1 MYFCRMHGRGKKE
14 EVLYNIRVK
23 AGNGEQMRQSFAC
36 HVNAVQ
42 FDPGRDKKPL
52 NNLMQGS
59 VIARYLFLKIILGKV
74 WKIDPREGS

>member
-1 MYFCRMHGRGKKE
+1 
-14 EVLYNIRVK
+14 
-23 AGNGEQMRQSFAC
+23 MRQSFAC
-36 HVNAVQ
+36 HENAVQ

-52 NNLMQGS
+52 KNLMQGS